1 MKKILILT
9 SLIFALVTISCQS
22 IVLAEKTAPQTP
34 KADPIQIKNSTL
46 LIVAESIQPS
56 GISLA
61 YGIGTLVEYQGETF
75 LVTHNHWGD
84 MLQDQ
89 NLIELRDGDNRMIKP
104 IYASEFK
111 SLVVYRDAGTLVLRA
126 PAGLAGVLTPASLD
140 NGPQLKPG
148 DTVQVA
154 QRDRKSVV

>member
-1 MKKILILT
+1 MKRILILA

-22 IVLAEKTAPQTP
+22 IVLAEKAVPQAPLV
-34 KADPIQIKNSTL
+34 DPLQIKKSTL

-61 YGIGTLVEYQGETF
+61 FGIGTLVEYQGETF

-89 NLIELRDGDNRMIKP
+89 NLIELRDGDNKMIRP

-111 SLVVYRDAGTLVLRA
+111 SLVVYQDAGTLVLRD
-126 PAGLAGVLTPASLD
+126 PAKLVDVLTPGALED
-140 NGPQLKPG
+140 APQLKPG

-154 QRDRKSVV
+154 HPWAS